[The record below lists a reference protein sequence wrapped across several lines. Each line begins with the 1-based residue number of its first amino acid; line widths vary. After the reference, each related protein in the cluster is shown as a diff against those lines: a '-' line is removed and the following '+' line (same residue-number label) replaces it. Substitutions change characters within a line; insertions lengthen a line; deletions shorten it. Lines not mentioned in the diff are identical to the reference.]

1 MNVYDF
7 HVKTVDGSDVSLS
20 KFQGKVLLIVNTAS
34 GCGLTPQYEGLEK
47 LYKLY
52 KEQGLE
58 ILDFPCNQ
66 FLNQAPGSD
75 QELANFCQMK
85 FGTTFETFA
94 KINVNGKESHPLYQ
108 FLRENA
114 PADNEDENLTKF
126 QAILERLKQTVQGNA
141 IKWNFTKFLVDKNG
155 QIVQRFNPTVKPEQI
170 APAIE
175 ALLAS

>member
-7 HVKTVDGSDVSLS
+7 HVKTVDGSNVSLS

-52 KEQGLE
+52 KEQGFE

-94 KINVNGKESHPLYQ
+94 KISVNGKESHPLYKY
-108 FLRENA
+108 LRENA

-126 QAILERLKQTVQGNA
+126 QAILERLKQSVQGNA

-155 QIVQRFNPTVKPEQI
+155 QIIQRFNPTVKPEQI